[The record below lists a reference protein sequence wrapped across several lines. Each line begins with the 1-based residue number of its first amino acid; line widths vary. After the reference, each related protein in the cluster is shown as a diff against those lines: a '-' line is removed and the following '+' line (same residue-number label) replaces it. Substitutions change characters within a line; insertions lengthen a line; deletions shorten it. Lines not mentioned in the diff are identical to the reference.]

1 VKYPQNLKNQ
11 IISLGFLSNQKE
23 FLKNQCKFFYSIRFF
38 YLKEKFMCLNFRILG
53 PAVRGLL
60 QRYGL
65 SPSNILA
72 SGPRG
77 LLKGDV
83 LLHIQKENLQPV
95 PSNYIL

>member
-1 VKYPQNLKNQ
+1 
-11 IISLGFLSNQKE
+11 
-23 FLKNQCKFFYSIRFF
+23 
-38 YLKEKFMCLNFRILG
+38 MCLNFRILG

-83 LLHIQKENLQPV
+83 LLHIQKENLKPV
-95 PSNYIL
+95 PSNYFNSVFSLLKISVISCLIL